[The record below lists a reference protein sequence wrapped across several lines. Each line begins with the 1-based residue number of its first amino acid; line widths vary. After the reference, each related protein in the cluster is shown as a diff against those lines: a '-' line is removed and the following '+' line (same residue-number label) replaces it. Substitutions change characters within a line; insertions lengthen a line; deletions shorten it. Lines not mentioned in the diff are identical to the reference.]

1 MSTDILVPTLGES
14 VTEATVAQWLK
25 KPGESVG
32 RDEPVV
38 ELETDKVTLEVN
50 AAESGVLAEILV
62 PEGENVGVGVVLGRI
77 GEGAVTV
84 AGNGAE
90 APAAAAAPVTVPAPV
105 ASPDATPAAGGKAIE
120 IQVPVLGESVTEA
133 TVAQWLK
140 ASGDAVAADEALVE
154 LETDKVTLEVNAP
167 AAGVLGEISAEAGAT
182 VEVGAVLAI
191 LLAGASGGARPAP
204 AAAAPAAAATVAPP
218 EAPAAASVDQA
229 DPLARANPALA
240 NRTGGKITGDDLLG
254 FLEMTSLGHLGPAVR
269 KMISEQGLDPAVIP
283 ASGPDGRLTKED
295 VIAFLDGKTEA
306 LATPAVTAAVTV
318 AAPAQAVPVS
328 ATAAPAAEPREER
341 VRMSKLRQTIARR
354 LKEAQNTAAMLTTFN
369 EVDMSAVM
377 ALRAQYRESFEKK
390 HGVRLGFT
398 SFFAKAAVAGLIEI
412 PAVNA
417 RIEGDEIVYNKF
429 FDIGM
434 AVSTPNGL
442 MVPVV
447 RDCDQ
452 KSFAEIEA
460 SLGELAKKG
469 RDGKLSMAEMTGG
482 SFTMTNGGVFG
493 SLLST
498 PILNMPQS
506 GIMGLHKI
514 EDRPVAIDGQVVIRP
529 MMYLALSYDHRV
541 IDGREAVTF
550 LVKVKE
556 NIEDPQRLLLDL

>member
-1 MSTDILVPTLGES
+1 
-14 VTEATVAQWLK
+14 
-25 KPGESVG
+25 
-32 RDEPVV
+32 
-38 ELETDKVTLEVN
+38 
-50 AAESGVLAEILV
+50 
-62 PEGENVGVGVVLGRI
+62 
-77 GEGAVTV
+77 
-84 AGNGAE
+84 
-90 APAAAAAPVTVPAPV
+90 
-105 ASPDATPAAGGKAIE
+105 
-120 IQVPVLGESVTEA
+120 
-133 TVAQWLK
+133 
-140 ASGDAVAADEALVE
+140 
-154 LETDKVTLEVNAP
+154 
-167 AAGVLGEISAEAGAT
+167 
-182 VEVGAVLAI
+182 
-191 LLAGASGGARPAP
+191 
-204 AAAAPAAAATVAPP
+204 
-218 EAPAAASVDQA
+218 
-229 DPLARANPALA
+229 LARANPALA

-318 AAPAQAVPVS
+318 AAPAQAIPVS
-328 ATAAPAAEPREER
+328 AAAAPAAKPREER

-412 PAVNA
+412 PAANA

-469 RDGKLSMAEMTGG
+469 RDGKLSMDEMTGG

-506 GIMGLHKI
+506 GILGLHKI
-514 EDRPVAIDGQVVIRP
+514 ENRPVAIDGQVVIRP